1 MKTKKNR
8 SKQERIGNV
17 KIKDDFYSYVNKKWI
32 NDTKIPLDE
41 PLINNF
47 TILKSTVDNQLK
59 DIIKKSLKLNS
70 NLSVIYENSLKW
82 NDNEVKKSLCSFLNE
97 MKYLLNCD
105 IYKFLAFL
113 IINGFGNIITLD
125 VQQCIYNPKK
135 RMISLDAGFQ
145 PFPPNY
151 YREKKYERH
160 LKFYEYFLKKYFEV
174 FGRTDISNI
183 VEIEAYLT
191 SIVKTKTFLRETE
204 NSYFLMTN
212 DECIKKCGFDWA
224 KLLTYLG
231 VELPKKIIIRQPD
244 YLKQMMIYFENW
256 NSDFFAPF
264 WTYKILMTGIKFHSQ
279 LYKLGGM
286 FQKFIHNIQK
296 VSSSSDR
303 MLGNVKFFMNFYLN
317 ELYNKHYS
325 NNVLFCKKLVQKAIL
340 VLVKRLKNNKWLS
353 KETMKRAIEKIEHIQ
368 IFIGNKPKMDKS
380 FDIVFT
386 DNMFDNYVKL
396 NRAIL
401 KDNVKKMKNH
411 IFPDTFYLGDM
422 SSYEINAN
430 YSPTT
435 NSIFISNSILQPP
448 FITKNYIHTLAFLG
462 IIICHELIH
471 ALDDEG
477 CKYDKDGVF
486 NNWWNSR
493 DKKKYEII
501 KKKVLKLFQ
510 RYSKNTDVT
519 EKLKMG
525 ENIADLS
532 SMKIAEDMLDNYLDE
547 NNITD
552 KEKYFEQFYEYYAEF
567 YRTQNYKTYYD
578 LVKDD
583 YHSYGKFRIN
593 CVLANSGKFREYYE
607 IENDN
612 NMYSEVIDIW

>member
-59 DIIKKSLKLNS
+59 DIIKKSLKIDS

-113 IINGFGNIITLD
+113 IINGFGNIIRLD
-125 VQQCIYNPKK
+125 IQQCIYNPKK
-135 RMISLDAGFQ
+135 RVISLDAGFQ
-145 PFPPNY
+145 TFPPNY
-151 YREKKYERH
+151 YREEKYERH
-160 LKFYEYFLKKYFEV
+160 IKFYQYFLKKYFEV
-174 FGRTDISNI
+174 FGRKDISNI
-183 VEIEAYLT
+183 IEIESYLT
-191 SIVKTKTFLRETE
+191 GIVKTKTFLRKTE

-212 DECIKKCGFDWA
+212 EQCIKKCGFDWA

-231 VELPKKIIIRQPD
+231 VDLPKKIIIRQPD

-264 WTYKILMTGIKFHSQ
+264 WTYKILMTGINFHSQ
-279 LYKLGGM
+279 LYKLGGF

-296 VSSSSDR
+296 VQSSSDR

-317 ELYNKHYS
+317 KLYNKHYS
-325 NNVLFCKKLVQKAIL
+325 NNVLFCKKLVQKAIA
-340 VLVKRLKNNKWLS
+340 VFVTRLKNNKWLS
-353 KETMKRAIEKIEHIQ
+353 KETIEKAIEKIEHVQ

-396 NRAIL
+396 NQIIL
-401 KDNVKKMKNH
+401 KDNVKKMRDP

-435 NSIFISNSILQPP
+435 NSIFISNSMLQPP

-493 DKKKYEII
+493 DKKKYENI
-501 KKKVLKLFQ
+501 KKKVLNLFQ
-510 RYSKNTDVT
+510 RYSKNTDIT

-525 ENIADLS
+525 ENISDLS
-532 SMKIAEDMLDNYLDE
+532 SMKIVEDILDNYLDE

-552 KEKYFEQFYEYYAEF
+552 KEKYFEQFYKYYAEF

-593 CVLANSGKFREYYE
+593 CVLANSDKFREYYE